1 MKCVDI
7 NNGGRSSVHMFYD
20 ILLICSLFV
29 SQVIRRE
36 GIPDTIQYGKLLKEL
51 QKVVKHFT
59 VSLQN

>member
-1 MKCVDI
+1 MKYLDM
-7 NNGGRSSVHMFYD
+7 NKGGRSCVHMFYHM
-20 ILLICSLFV
+20 LLIYFMFV
-29 SQVIRRE
+29 PQVIRRE